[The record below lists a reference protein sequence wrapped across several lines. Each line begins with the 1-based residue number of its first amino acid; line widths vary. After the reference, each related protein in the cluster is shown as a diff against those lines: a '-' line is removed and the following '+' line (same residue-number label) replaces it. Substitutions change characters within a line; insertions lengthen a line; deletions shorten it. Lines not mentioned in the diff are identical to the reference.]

1 MSEDHGAS
9 AATKLT
15 RTEFAVVRAYAQGM
29 RPIDIANR
37 YLSDPDD
44 DDALTESQAIARI
57 LALRDRLVQFALQH
71 DRPDIAEMF
80 EALRGRSDVGMT
92 RRVDALSSLEGLGQG
107 RPASGHEVGLWFGPS
122 LARRLAAAGIHK
134 ISDLASLANARGSS
148 WWRAVPR
155 IGPKSAEVITRW
167 LIEQRKAQKDN
178 NQALVEAYLLPP
190 SEVFQRPAIVPLP
203 LGPHM
208 AYPVPLEH
216 MQGPP
221 SGQPASDAAG
231 SDLERVRQWLDAK
244 PRSPHTRSS
253 YRKEAERLLLWLA
266 RERLQLADLTVESL
280 QRYVAFLRAPEPSAF
295 WCGPASPRDRV
306 HWRPFE
312 GPLRASSQTAALRVI
327 RAMLKSLSMAKA
339 FAGSI
344 DLVDTPAIDAG
355 VAVEP
360 DGRRGLARSDI
371 DEFLDWLGRQGESK
385 WQAAL
390 AAALLVR
397 DGFRLGELA
406 SIPCDALQI
415 EDSEACLRWHDAKSR
430 SRALAPDTLAALRKH
445 WVRRGLTESPPR
457 GAALLGPTDYPPT
470 RRGTAKRLA
479 GPAAGYGASGL
490 DQLLRAAWKTYA
502 SKQAKALPAFTPRQI
517 RFAAV

>member
-29 RPIDIANR
+29 RPVDIANR

-44 DDALTESQAIARI
+44 DDELTEHQAIARI

-71 DRPDIAEMF
+71 DRPEIAEMF

-107 RPASGHEVGLWFGPS
+107 RPSSGHEVGLWFGPS
-122 LARRLAAAGIHK
+122 LARRLTAAGIHK

-155 IGPKSAEVITRW
+155 IGPKSAEVITKW
-167 LIEQRKAQKDN
+167 LVEQRRPQEDN
-178 NQALVEAYLLPP
+178 NTALIQAYIVAP
-190 SEVFQRPAIVPLP
+190 SEVSRRPAMVPLP
-203 LGPHM
+203 LGPQM

-216 MQGPP
+216 MLSESSGRP
-221 SGQPASDAAG
+221 SPDTGQ
-231 SDLERVRQWLDAK
+231 SDLTLVRQWLDAK

-266 RERLQLADLTVESL
+266 RERLRLAEITVELL
-280 QRYVAFLRAPEPSAF
+280 QRYAAFLAAPEPAAF

-312 GPLRASSQTAALRVI
+312 GPLGASSQTAALRVV
-327 RAMLKSLSMAKA
+327 RALLKSLSKRGVFEGNIDIVNVPAADARPVMAD
-339 FAGSI
+339 G
-344 DLVDTPAIDAG
+344 PG
-355 VAVEP
+355 V
-360 DGRRGLARSDI
+360 LARGDI
-371 DEFLDWLGRQGESK
+371 DGFTDWLGGQAEAK

-390 AAALLVR
+390 AACLLVR
-397 DGFRLGELA
+397 DGFRLSELA
-406 SIPCDALQI
+406 GMPCDAVQV
-415 EDSEACLRWHDAKSR
+415 EEPEVSLRWNGGKLR
-430 SRALAPDTLAALRKH
+430 SRAIASDTLVSLQKH
-445 WVRRGLTESPPR
+445 WVRRGLTASPPP

-470 RRGTAKRLA
+470 RRGAAKRLA
-479 GPAAGYGASGL
+479 GPGAGYGASGL
-490 DQLLRAAWKTYA
+490 DQLLRAAWKAYA
-502 SKQAKALPAFTPRQI
+502 GTQSRELPAFTPRQI
-517 RFAAV
+517 RSAAE